1 MKPTLEELEEIQNKR
16 KSEAKR
22 IELALT
28 LRVCPECGA
37 DLEMKIL
44 GRVFLFSKLYNVCS
58 ANEQHFKEEKYSEK
72 KI

>member
-1 MKPTLEELEEIQNKR
+1 MKPTIKELEEIKNKR
-16 KSEAKR
+16 TSEAKR
-22 IELALT
+22 IDLALT

-37 DLEMKIL
+37 DLKMKMS
-44 GRVFLFSKLYNVCS
+44 GRFLLFSKLYDVCS